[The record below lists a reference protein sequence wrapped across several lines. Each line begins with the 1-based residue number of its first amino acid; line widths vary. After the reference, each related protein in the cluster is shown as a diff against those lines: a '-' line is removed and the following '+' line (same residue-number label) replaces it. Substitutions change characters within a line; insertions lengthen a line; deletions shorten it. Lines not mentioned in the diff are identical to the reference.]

1 LKYFY
6 SNLYKSFDLY
16 KVLTISVTYSLYI
29 RLKYYKP
36 KEVQLTA
43 DRSFFNQIEEIRNK
57 IFRIT
62 KRILVSQEEAEDATQ
77 EVIVK
82 LWQMDESKRNGFK
95 SLEAYSVTMA
105 KNYCLDRLK
114 SKQAQNLSLDE
125 RYSGSVSDS
134 LTKKIEQRDDLNWVG
149 KLIDELPEKERMI
162 IQLREIE
169 QYDFDEIASILNLP
183 EGTIRVYLSRIRK
196 KLRKQF
202 LDIQNHGIKSN

>member
-1 LKYFY
+1 M
-6 SNLYKSFDLY
+6 
-16 KVLTISVTYSLYI
+16 
-29 RLKYYKP
+29 
-36 KEVQLTA
+36 QLTA

-125 RYSGSVSDS
+125 CYRGSVSDS

>member
-1 LKYFY
+1 M
-6 SNLYKSFDLY
+6 
-16 KVLTISVTYSLYI
+16 
-29 RLKYYKP
+29 
-36 KEVQLTA
+36 QLTA

-62 KRILVSQEEAEDATQ
+62 KRILVSQAEAEDATQ

-183 EGTIRVYLSRIRK
+183 EGTVRVYLSRIRK

>member
-1 LKYFY
+1 M
-6 SNLYKSFDLY
+6 
-16 KVLTISVTYSLYI
+16 
-29 RLKYYKP
+29 
-36 KEVQLTA
+36 QLTA

-183 EGTIRVYLSRIRK
+183 EGTVRVYLSRIRK
-196 KLRKQF
+196 KLRKHF

>member
-1 LKYFY
+1 M
-6 SNLYKSFDLY
+6 
-16 KVLTISVTYSLYI
+16 
-29 RLKYYKP
+29 
-36 KEVQLTA
+36 QLTA

-183 EGTIRVYLSRIRK
+183 KGTIRVYLSRIRK

>member
-1 LKYFY
+1 M
-6 SNLYKSFDLY
+6 
-16 KVLTISVTYSLYI
+16 
-29 RLKYYKP
+29 
-36 KEVQLTA
+36 QLTA

-114 SKQAQNLSLDE
+114 SKQAQNLSLDD

-149 KLIDELPEKERMI
+149 KLIYELPEKERMI

>member
-1 LKYFY
+1 
-6 SNLYKSFDLY
+6 
-16 KVLTISVTYSLYI
+16 
-29 RLKYYKP
+29 
-36 KEVQLTA
+36 VQLTA

-125 RYSGSVSDS
+125 RYRGSVSDS

-196 KLRKQF
+196 KLKKQF